1 MEPAR
6 VAKNDTDPEERA
18 TNDTDLFWLVNTKT
32 GHNLSDRFLEYD
44 ISQHEPNS
52 TTKDHLANFNDFSS
66 WNKEDIHEFNLNN
79 GNDISREQ
87 LTFLDQLAV
96 ETEQHVL
103 ANKSHIAGE
112 VITQHDTPGSDR
124 VQVKPINTKESSQR
138 IKTENKDQEGED
150 DKNRSLSGN
159 RDIAQGIYSDNIQH
173 GIKDNNL
180 HTDNQEFND
189 RENEALLKKFQEQY
203 EKDPGSL
210 SKYLKLPTSEKEL
223 PLISVLKIDPFSVTL
238 AVKPDSFDVYT
249 MVRLMYE
256 RVPVSK
262 PARPQNLD

>member
-112 VITQHDTPGSDR
+112 VITQHDTPGSDQ
-124 VQVKPINTKESSQR
+124 VGVKPINTKESARR
-138 IKTENKDQEGED
+138 IKTENKDPEGED
-150 DKNRSLSGN
+150 DTIRLQSGN
-159 RDIAQGIYSDNIQH
+159 RDDFKQY
-173 GIKDNNL
+173 IKD
-180 HTDNQEFND
+180 DNFQEFNE

-203 EKDPGSL
+203 EKDPASL
-210 SKYLKLPTSEKEL
+210 SKYLNLPTNEKMV
-223 PLISVLKIDPFSVTL
+223 PLIS
-238 AVKPDSFDVYT
+238 
-249 MVRLMYE
+249 
-256 RVPVSK
+256 
-262 PARPQNLD
+262 